1 MVYFSKVKGNR
12 KKKYL
17 VLTELIYRLRTNA
30 GITQNELAIRLNMPQ
45 SFVSKVETGERRI
58 DVIELSEICTAL
70 NSNIVE
76 FTIMLEKELNETTS

>member
-1 MVYFSKVKGNR
+1 VKTNR
-12 KKKYL
+12 KKKYS

-30 GITQNELAIRLNMPQ
+30 GITQKDLANLLNEPQ

-58 DVIELSEICTAL
+58 DVIELAEICKAL

-76 FTIMLEKELNETTS
+76 FIIMLEKELNETTS

>member
-1 MVYFSKVKGNR
+1 MKTNR
-12 KKKYL
+12 KKKYS

-30 GITQNELAIRLNMPQ
+30 GITQKDLANLLNEPQ

-58 DVIELSEICTAL
+58 DVIELAEICKAL

-76 FTIMLEKELNETTS
+76 FIIMLEKELNETTS